1 MISAM
6 SVTAR
11 RTYKPTHKWDFEKQN
26 KLAPYPCV
34 TSLWARRVLCCSIL
48 RQKQPN
54 NDSYYVQTKTL
65 QIKDTNN
72 SKNLIPHV

>member
-1 MISAM
+1 MIFAM
-6 SVTAR
+6 PVTSR
-11 RTYKPTHKWDFEKQN
+11 RTYKSTHNWEFEKQN

-34 TSLWARRVLCCSIL
+34 TSLRARRVLCCSIL

-54 NDSYYVQTKTL
+54 NGSFYVQAKTL